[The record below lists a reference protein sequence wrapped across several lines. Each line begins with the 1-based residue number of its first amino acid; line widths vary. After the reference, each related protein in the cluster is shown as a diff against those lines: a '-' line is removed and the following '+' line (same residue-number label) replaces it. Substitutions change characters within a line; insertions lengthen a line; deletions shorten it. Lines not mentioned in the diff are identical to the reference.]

1 MKVRDYTVSIHKLYY
16 KVAKESYDD
25 FLVFSNDYDLQQQS
39 YCSESDLSQ
48 QWDIANKLYESR
60 EISAI
65 KSITFSAMCLEAFL
79 YDYAVH
85 SQSSNFLSKKLPAKE
100 KFVRY
105 LNAVDNLE
113 VDTQGDIYQR
123 IEKLFSL
130 RNELVHFKS
139 RKYQMDQLHLASEFH
154 DILNENLGSGAS
166 ESLETIHSV
175 IRYLD
180 ENTGSKHFDDICA
193 L

>member
-1 MKVRDYTVSIHKLYY
+1 MK
-16 KVAKESYDD
+16 
-25 FLVFSNDYDLQQQS
+25 
-39 YCSESDLSQ
+39 
-48 QWDIANKLYESR
+48 
-60 EISAI
+60 
-65 KSITFSAMCLEAFL
+65 
-79 YDYAVH
+79 
-85 SQSSNFLSKKLPAKE
+85 
-100 KFVRY
+100 
-105 LNAVDNLE
+105 AVDNLE

-154 DILNENLGSGAS
+154 DELNENLGSGAS

-180 ENTGSKHFDDICA
+180 ENTGSKHFDDICV